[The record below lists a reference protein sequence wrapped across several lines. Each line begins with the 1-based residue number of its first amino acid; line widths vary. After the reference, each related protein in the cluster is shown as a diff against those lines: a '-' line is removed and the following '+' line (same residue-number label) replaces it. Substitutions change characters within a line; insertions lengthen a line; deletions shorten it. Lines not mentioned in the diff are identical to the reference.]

1 MAEPSGNRG
10 IEYLFSDDGK
20 CSRYVAGFW
29 GDLSDVKD
37 IHGQP
42 LCVGNMVTMLHS
54 GEPYEQMIILKG
66 KIPALTGAPEPSWC
80 GFPAPI
86 YRGGH
91 HDRPM
96 KQRTVLN
103 VRRKRRRALYT
114 ALADAEALA
123 PVKELYEA
131 GLSGMETEF
140 AQYMDAVAALEQ
152 CGVPR
157 EGLIQEKA
165 ELYDR
170 LAELN
175 RQIRA
180 ERRKLALCRKTQNS
194 LPRMEQEID
203 KAEARESEVRTNEHR
218 RR

>member
-66 KIPALTGAPEPSWC
+66 NIPALTGAPEPSWC

-91 HDRPM
+91 HDRP
-96 KQRTVLN
+96 KILLPDNRTPILPHS
-103 VRRKRRRALYT
+103 L
-114 ALADAEALA
+114 
-123 PVKELYEA
+123 
-131 GLSGMETEF
+131 LS
-140 AQYMDAVAALEQ
+140 
-152 CGVPR
+152 R
-157 EGLIQEKA
+157 
-165 ELYDR
+165 
-170 LAELN
+170 
-175 RQIRA
+175 
-180 ERRKLALCRKTQNS
+180 S
-194 LPRMEQEID
+194 
-203 KAEARESEVRTNEHR
+203 
-218 RR
+218 

>member
-80 GFPAPI
+80 GFHP
-86 YRGGH
+86 H
-91 HDRPM
+91 L
-96 KQRTVLN
+96 Q
-103 VRRKRRRALYT
+103 RRA
-114 ALADAEALA
+114 
-123 PVKELYEA
+123 
-131 GLSGMETEF
+131 S
-140 AQYMDAVAALEQ
+140 
-152 CGVPR
+152 
-157 EGLIQEKA
+157 
-165 ELYDR
+165 
-170 LAELN
+170 
-175 RQIRA
+175 
-180 ERRKLALCRKTQNS
+180 
-194 LPRMEQEID
+194 
-203 KAEARESEVRTNEHR
+203 
-218 RR
+218 

>member
-86 YRGGH
+86 YSLK
-91 HDRPM
+91 
-96 KQRTVLN
+96 KQRAKLGEGCPA
-103 VRRKRRRALYT
+103 RPLRGRAPDCGWKGLFGDSPACSGIGIAFPPGMWYCV
-114 ALADAEALA
+114 AVEA
-123 PVKELYEA
+123 
-131 GLSGMETEF
+131 
-140 AQYMDAVAALEQ
+140 AQYNTD
-152 CGVPR
+152 
-157 EGLIQEKA
+157 
-165 ELYDR
+165 
-170 LAELN
+170 
-175 RQIRA
+175 
-180 ERRKLALCRKTQNS
+180 
-194 LPRMEQEID
+194 
-203 KAEARESEVRTNEHR
+203 
-218 RR
+218 

>member
-91 HDRPM
+91 HDRP
-96 KQRTVLN
+96 KILLPDNRTPILPHSLLSRSETGQGACQAPDCGWKGLFGDSPACSGIGIAFPPGMWYCVA
-103 VRRKRRRALYT
+103 V
-114 ALADAEALA
+114 EA
-123 PVKELYEA
+123 
-131 GLSGMETEF
+131 
-140 AQYMDAVAALEQ
+140 AQYNTD
-152 CGVPR
+152 
-157 EGLIQEKA
+157 
-165 ELYDR
+165 
-170 LAELN
+170 
-175 RQIRA
+175 
-180 ERRKLALCRKTQNS
+180 
-194 LPRMEQEID
+194 
-203 KAEARESEVRTNEHR
+203 
-218 RR
+218 

>member
-80 GFPAPI
+80 GFPDPI
-86 YRGGH
+86 YRVGH
-91 HDRPM
+91 HFRP
-96 KQRTVLN
+96 KILLPDNRTPILPHSLLSRSETGQGACQAASKNRGPNSVRAVWPGHSEAVLQTAGGKGCLGI
-103 VRRKRRRALYT
+103 VR
-114 ALADAEALA
+114 
-123 PVKELYEA
+123 PV
-131 GLSGMETEF
+131 
-140 AQYMDAVAALEQ
+140 
-152 CGVPR
+152 R
-157 EGLIQEKA
+157 E
-165 ELYDR
+165 
-170 LAELN
+170 
-175 RQIRA
+175 
-180 ERRKLALCRKTQNS
+180 
-194 LPRMEQEID
+194 
-203 KAEARESEVRTNEHR
+203 
-218 RR
+218 